1 VAYCQAFSAKSQT
14 ESAST
19 NTRLI
24 AGQLSGL
31 FRSHRP
37 RTGQHVRRNSYHV
50 GERETRAWVQHNTF
64 RSDEHNARMRAAEK
78 LERETKAPGK
88 RNGALGYVALDLLRF
103 LLRLRNRK
111 TGQLDPSYAY
121 LAKELNRSRSA
132 IVAAAHRLKQHGFL
146 DWIRRTQLV
155 EDPASDQYVQQIPNA
170 FLLTLPRKAV
180 ELIGRVMRR
189 PTEQQRRKAEEAA
202 RRQRINQVPSE
213 DEIAAIADPELRELN
228 LRARALVESASPPS
242 GHNDTL

>member
-1 VAYCQAFSAKSQT
+1 MAHRQAFSAKFQT
-14 ESAST
+14 GIAST
-19 NTRLI
+19 NTRLDV
-24 AGQLSGL
+24 GQLSGL
-31 FRSHRP
+31 FRSKRP
-37 RTGQHVRRNSYHV
+37 RTGQHVRRNSYHI

-64 RSDEHNARMRAAEK
+64 GSDEHNARMCAAEK

-103 LLRLRNRK
+103 LLRLRNRR

-155 EDPASDQYVQQIPNA
+155 EDADSDQYVQQVPNA

-180 ELIGRVMRR
+180 ELVGRIMRR
-189 PTEQQRRKAEEAA
+189 PTEQQQRKTDEAA
-202 RRQRINQVPSE
+202 RRQRLNQVPSVE
-213 DEIAAIADPELRELN
+213 EITAIADPELRELN
-228 LRARALVESASPPS
+228 LRALALVESASPPS